1 MYMKYCNH
9 PESETVFCKLLFLL
23 FLVLLLLLL
32 SSCKTTSNTTAIVP
46 VHSATHDTIFLR
58 KLKYD
63 SIYIDRWQR
72 IERKAD
78 TVFYDRV
85 KTEFRYR
92 LLRDTV
98 YKTRTDT
105 IPVVKQVPVVKKER
119 YTPPFTKFLGYLCI
133 IALGASISILLGKK
147 LKELRQ

>member
-1 MYMKYCNH
+1 MKYCNQ

-78 TVFYDRV
+78 TVFCDRA

-119 YTPPFTKFLGYLCI
+119 YTPPFTKFLAYLCI
-133 IALGASISILLGKK
+133 IALGAISIFILFKFK
-147 LKELRQ
+147 RS

>member
-1 MYMKYCNH
+1 MKYCNQ
-9 PESETVFCKLLFLL
+9 PESETVFSKLLFLL

-46 VHSATHDTIFLR
+46 VHSATHDTIFLS
-58 KLKYD
+58 KVKYD

-78 TVFYDRV
+78 TVFCDRV

-98 YKTRTDT
+98 YKTRTDSV
-105 IPVVKQVPVVKKER
+105 PVVKQVPVVKKER
-119 YTPPFTKFLGYLCI
+119 YTPPFTKFLAYLCI
-133 IALGASISILLGKK
+133 IALGAISIFIIFKFK
-147 LKELRQ
+147 RS

>member
-1 MYMKYCNH
+1 MYTKYCNH
-9 PESETVFCKLLFLL
+9 PESETVFSKLLFLF

-32 SSCKTTSNTTAIVP
+32 SSCGTASTSAIVP
-46 VHSATHDTIFLR
+46 VHSATHDTLWLS
-58 KLKYD
+58 KVKYD

-85 KTEFRYR
+85 KTEFHYR

-105 IPVVKQVPVVKKER
+105 VPVVKQVPVIRKER
-119 YTPPFTKFLGYLCI
+119 YTPPFTKFLACLGI
-133 IALGASISILLGKK
+133 IALGAISIFILFKFK
-147 LKELRQ
+147 RS

>member
-1 MYMKYCNH
+1 MKLTEN
-9 PESETVFCKLLFLL
+9 PAKNRLLARLIAFILFLFLL
-23 FLVLLLLLL
+23 LLN
-32 SSCKTTSNTTAIVP
+32 SCKTASNTTAIVP
-46 VHSATHDTIFLR
+46 VHSATHDTLWLS
-58 KLKYD
+58 KVKYD
-63 SIYIDRWQR
+63 SVYIDRWQR

-105 IPVVKQVPVVKKER
+105 IPVVKQVPVIRKER
-119 YTPPFTKFLGYLCI
+119 YTPPSTKFLGI
-133 IALGASISILLGKK
+133 IALGAISIFILFKFK
-147 LKELRQ
+147 RS

>member
-1 MYMKYCNH
+1 MYTKYCNH
-9 PESETVFCKLLFLL
+9 PESETVFSKLLFLL

-32 SSCKTTSNTTAIVP
+32 SSCKTTSTSAIVP
-46 VHSATHDTIFLR
+46 VHSATHDTLWLS

-63 SIYIDRWQR
+63 SVYIDRWQR

-105 IPVVKQVPVVKKER
+105 IPVVKQVPLIRKER
-119 YTPPFTKFLGYLCI
+119 YTPPFTKFLACLGI
-133 IALGASISILLGKK
+133 IALGAISIFILFKFK
-147 LKELRQ
+147 RS

>member
-1 MYMKYCNH
+1 MKYCNQ

-32 SSCKTTSNTTAIVP
+32 SSCKTTSNTADIVP
-46 VHSATHDTIFLR
+46 VHSATHDTLWLS
-58 KLKYD
+58 KVKYD

-72 IERKAD
+72 IECKAD
-78 TVFYDRV
+78 TVFCDRA

-105 IPVVKQVPVVKKER
+105 VPVVKQVPVVKKER
-119 YTPPFTKFLGYLCI
+119 YAPPFTKFLACLGI
-133 IALGASISILLGKK
+133 IVLGAISIFILFKFK
-147 LKELRQ
+147 RS

>member
-1 MYMKYCNH
+1 MHTKYCNH
-9 PESETVFCKLLFLL
+9 PDSETVFSKLLFLL

-46 VHSATHDTIFLR
+46 VHSATHDTILLS
-58 KLKYD
+58 KVKYD
-63 SIYIDRWQR
+63 SVYIDRWQR

-78 TVFYDRV
+78 TVFYDRA

-105 IPVVKQVPVVKKER
+105 IPVVKQVPVIRKER
-119 YTPPFTKFLGYLCI
+119 YTPLTKFLAGLCI
-133 IALGASISILLGKK
+133 IALGAISIFILFKFK
-147 LKELRQ
+147 RS

>member
-1 MYMKYCNH
+1 MKYCNQ

-32 SSCKTTSNTTAIVP
+32 SSCRTTSNTTAIVP
-46 VHSATHDTIFLR
+46 VHSATHDTLWLS
-58 KLKYD
+58 KVKYD
-63 SIYIDRWQR
+63 SVYIDRWQR

-78 TVFYDRV
+78 TVFCDRV

-105 IPVVKQVPVVKKER
+105 IPVVKQVPVIRKER
-119 YTPPFTKFLGYLCI
+119 YTPPFTKFLAYLCI
-133 IALGASISILLGKK
+133 IALGAISIFILFKFK
-147 LKELRQ
+147 RS

>member
-1 MYMKYCNH
+1 MKYCNH
-9 PESETVFCKLLFLL
+9 PESETVFSKLLFLL

-32 SSCKTTSNTTAIVP
+32 SSCKTTSNTTDIVP

-58 KLKYD
+58 KVKYD
-63 SIYIDRWQR
+63 SVYIDRWQR

-105 IPVVKQVPVVKKER
+105 IPVVKQVPVIRKER
-119 YTPPFTKFLGYLCI
+119 YTPPFTKFFACLGI
-133 IALGASISILLGKK
+133 IALGAISIFILFKFK
-147 LKELRQ
+147 RS

>member
-1 MYMKYCNH
+1 MKYCNH

-32 SSCKTTSNTTAIVP
+32 SSCKTPGNTTAIVP
-46 VHSATHDTIFLR
+46 VHSATHDTLWLS
-58 KLKYD
+58 KVKYD
-63 SIYIDRWQR
+63 SVYIDRFQR

-78 TVFYDRV
+78 TVFCDRV

-98 YKTRTDT
+98 YKTQTDT

-119 YTPPFTKFLGYLCI
+119 YTPPFTKFLAYLCI
-133 IALGASISILLGKK
+133 IVLGASVCIFLFKFSK
-147 LKELRQ
+147 

>member
-1 MYMKYCNH
+1 MKYCNH

-32 SSCKTTSNTTAIVP
+32 SSCKTTSTSAIVP
-46 VHSATHDTIFLR
+46 VHSATHDTLWLS

-63 SIYIDRWQR
+63 SVYIDRWQR

-78 TVFYDRV
+78 TVFCDRA

-105 IPVVKQVPVVKKER
+105 VPVVKQVPVVKKER
-119 YTPPFTKFLGYLCI
+119 YTPPLTKFLACLGI
-133 IALGASISILLGKK
+133 IALGASVCIFLFKFSK
-147 LKELRQ
+147 

>member
-1 MYMKYCNH
+1 MKYCNH
-9 PESETVFCKLLFLL
+9 PESETVFSKLLFLL

-32 SSCKTTSNTTAIVP
+32 SSCKTASNTAIVP
-46 VHSATHDTIFLR
+46 VHSATHDTLWLS
-58 KLKYD
+58 KVKYD

-105 IPVVKQVPVVKKER
+105 VPVVKQVPVIRKER
-119 YTPPFTKFLGYLCI
+119 YTPPFTKFLAWLGI
-133 IALGASISILLGKK
+133 IALGASVIVLLGKK
-147 LKELRQ
+147 LKS

>member
-1 MYMKYCNH
+1 MKLTEN
-9 PESETVFCKLLFLL
+9 PAKNRLLARLIAFILFL
-23 FLVLLLLLL
+23 FLLLL
-32 SSCKTTSNTTAIVP
+32 SSCKTTSNTAIVP

-58 KLKYD
+58 KVKYD

-105 IPVVKQVPVVKKER
+105 IPVVKQVPVIRKER
-119 YTPPFTKFLGYLCI
+119 YTPPFTKFLGYLGI
-133 IALGASISILLGKK
+133 IALGASGCIFLFKFSK
-147 LKELRQ
+147 

>member
-1 MYMKYCNH
+1 MKYCNH
-9 PESETVFCKLLFLL
+9 PESETVFSKLLFLL

-32 SSCKTTSNTTAIVP
+32 SSCKTTSTSAIVP

-63 SIYIDRWQR
+63 SVYIDRWQR
-72 IERKAD
+72 IEHKAD
-78 TVFYDRV
+78 TVFCDRT

-105 IPVVKQVPVVKKER
+105 IPVVKQVPVIRKER
-119 YTPPFTKFLGYLCI
+119 YTPPFTKFLGI
-133 IALGASISILLGKK
+133 IALGASVILLKFRK
-147 LKELRQ
+147 R

>member
-1 MYMKYCNH
+1 MKLTEN
-9 PESETVFCKLLFLL
+9 PAKNRLLARLIAFILFL
-23 FLVLLLLLL
+23 FLLLL

-46 VHSATHDTIFLR
+46 VHSATHDTFFLR
-58 KLKYD
+58 KVKYD

-119 YTPPFTKFLGYLCI
+119 YTPPFTKFLACLGI
-133 IALGASISILLGKK
+133 IALGASVIVLLGKK
-147 LKELRQ
+147 LKS

>member
-1 MYMKYCNH
+1 MKLTEN
-9 PESETVFCKLLFLL
+9 PAKNRLLARLIAFILFL
-23 FLVLLLLLL
+23 FLLLL

-46 VHSATHDTIFLR
+46 VHSATHDTILLR
-58 KLKYD
+58 KVKFD

-72 IERKAD
+72 IEHKAD
-78 TVFYDRV
+78 TVFCDRA

-105 IPVVKQVPVVKKER
+105 IPVVKQVPVIRKER
-119 YTPPFTKFLGYLCI
+119 YTPPFTKFLAGLGI
-133 IALGASISILLGKK
+133 IALGASVIVLLGKK
-147 LKELRQ
+147 LRS

>member
-1 MYMKYCNH
+1 MKLTEN
-9 PESETVFCKLLFLL
+9 PAKNRLLARLIAFILFL
-23 FLVLLLLLL
+23 FLLLLL
-32 SSCKTTSNTTAIVP
+32 SSCKTTSNTAIVP
-46 VHSATHDTIFLR
+46 VHSATHDTILLR
-58 KLKYD
+58 KVKYD

-85 KTEFRYR
+85 KIEFRYR

-119 YTPPFTKFLGYLCI
+119 YTPPFTKFLACLGI
-133 IALGASISILLGKK
+133 IALGASVCIFLFKFSK
-147 LKELRQ
+147 

>member
-1 MYMKYCNH
+1 MKYCNH

-32 SSCKTTSNTTAIVP
+32 SSCKTTSTSAIVP
-46 VHSATHDTIFLR
+46 VHSATHDTLWLS

-63 SIYIDRWQR
+63 SVYIDRWQR

-78 TVFYDRV
+78 TVFCDRV

-105 IPVVKQVPVVKKER
+105 IPVVKQVPVIRKER
-119 YTPPFTKFLGYLCI
+119 YTLPLTKFLACLGI
-133 IALGASISILLGKK
+133 ISISILLGKK
-147 LKELRQ
+147 LKKLRS

>member
-1 MYMKYCNH
+1 MKLTEN
-9 PESETVFCKLLFLL
+9 PAKNRLLARLIAFILFL
-23 FLVLLLLLL
+23 FLLLL

-46 VHSATHDTIFLR
+46 VHSATHDTILLS
-58 KLKYD
+58 KVKYD
-63 SIYIDRWQR
+63 SVYIDRWQR

-119 YTPPFTKFLGYLCI
+119 YTPPFTKFLACLGI
-133 IALGASISILLGKK
+133 IALGAISIFIIFKFK
-147 LKELRQ
+147 RS

>member
-1 MYMKYCNH
+1 MKLTEN
-9 PESETVFCKLLFLL
+9 PAKNRLLARLIAFILFL
-23 FLVLLLLLL
+23 LLLLLL
-32 SSCKTTSNTTAIVP
+32 SSCKTTSNTTDIVP

-58 KLKYD
+58 KVKYD

-78 TVFYDRV
+78 TVFCDRA

-105 IPVVKQVPVVKKER
+105 IPVVKQVPVIRKER
-119 YTPPFTKFLGYLCI
+119 YTPPLTKFLAYLGI
-133 IALGASISILLGKK
+133 IALGASVCIFLFKFSK
-147 LKELRQ
+147 

>member
-9 PESETVFCKLLFLL
+9 PESETVFSKLLFLL
-23 FLVLLLLLL
+23 FLVLLLLML
-32 SSCKTTSNTTAIVP
+32 SSCKTASNTTAIVP
-46 VHSATHDTIFLR
+46 VHSATHDTLWLS

-85 KTEFRYR
+85 KIEFRYR

-105 IPVVKQVPVVKKER
+105 IPVVKQVSVIRKER
-119 YTPPFTKFLGYLCI
+119 YTPPFTKFLAGLGI
-133 IALGASISILLGKK
+133 ISISILLGKK
-147 LKELRQ
+147 LKKLRS

>member
-1 MYMKYCNH
+1 MKYCNH

-32 SSCKTTSNTTAIVP
+32 SSCKTASNTTAIVP

-63 SIYIDRWQR
+63 SVYIDRWQR

-78 TVFYDRV
+78 TVFYDRA

-98 YKTRTDT
+98 YETRTDT
-105 IPVVKQVPVVKKER
+105 VPVVKQVPVIRKER
-119 YTPPFTKFLGYLCI
+119 YTPPFTKFLAYLGI
-133 IALGASISILLGKK
+133 IALGASVIVLLGKK
-147 LKELRQ
+147 LKS

>member
-1 MYMKYCNH
+1 MKYCNH
-9 PESETVFCKLLFLL
+9 PESETVFSKLLFLF

-32 SSCKTTSNTTAIVP
+32 SSCKTTSNTTDIVP
-46 VHSATHDTIFLR
+46 VHSATHDTILLS
-58 KLKYD
+58 KVKYD

-72 IERKAD
+72 IECKAD
-78 TVFYDRV
+78 TVFCDRV

-119 YTPPFTKFLGYLCI
+119 YTPPFTKFLAGLGI
-133 IALGASISILLGKK
+133 IALGAISIFILFKFK
-147 LKELRQ
+147 RS

>member
-1 MYMKYCNH
+1 MKYCNH
-9 PESETVFCKLLFLL
+9 PESETVFSKLLFLL

-32 SSCKTTSNTTAIVP
+32 SSCKTTSTSAIVP
-46 VHSATHDTIFLR
+46 VHSATHDTLWLS

-63 SIYIDRWQR
+63 SVYIDRWQR

-78 TVFYDRV
+78 TVFCDRA

-105 IPVVKQVPVVKKER
+105 IPVVRQVPVIRKER
-119 YTPPFTKFLGYLCI
+119 YTPPFTKFLACLGI
-133 IALGASISILLGKK
+133 IALGAISIFILFKFK
-147 LKELRQ
+147 RS

>member
-1 MYMKYCNH
+1 MKLTEN
-9 PESETVFCKLLFLL
+9 PAKNRLLARLITFILFL
-23 FLVLLLLLL
+23 FLLLLL
-32 SSCKTTSNTTAIVP
+32 SSCKTTSNTTDIVP
-46 VHSATHDTIFLR
+46 VHSATHDTLWL
-58 KLKYD
+58 KKVKYD
-63 SIYIDRWQR
+63 SVYIDRWQR

-105 IPVVKQVPVVKKER
+105 VPVVKQVPVVKKER
-119 YTPPFTKFLGYLCI
+119 YTPPFTKFLACLGI
-133 IALGASISILLGKK
+133 IALEASVIVLLGKK
-147 LKELRQ
+147 LRS

>member
-1 MYMKYCNH
+1 MKL
-9 PESETVFCKLLFLL
+9 TVNPAKNRLLARLIAFILFL
-23 FLVLLLLLL
+23 FLLLLL
-32 SSCKTTSNTTAIVP
+32 SSCKTTSNTTDIVP
-46 VHSATHDTIFLR
+46 VHSATHDTLWLS
-58 KLKYD
+58 KVKYD
-63 SIYIDRWQR
+63 SVYIDRWQR
-72 IERKAD
+72 IEHKAD

-119 YTPPFTKFLGYLCI
+119 YTPPFTKFLAYLGI
-133 IALGASISILLGKK
+133 IALGAISIFILFKFK
-147 LKELRQ
+147 RS

>member
-1 MYMKYCNH
+1 MKLTEN
-9 PESETVFCKLLFLL
+9 PAKNRLLARLIAFILFL
-23 FLVLLLLLL
+23 FLLLL
-32 SSCKTTSNTTAIVP
+32 SSCKTTSTSAIVP
-46 VHSATHDTIFLR
+46 VHSATHDTLWLS
-58 KLKYD
+58 KVKYD

-105 IPVVKQVPVVKKER
+105 VPVVKQVPVIRKER
-119 YTPPFTKFLGYLCI
+119 YTPPFTKFLAYLGI
-133 IALGASISILLGKK
+133 IALGAISIFILFKFK
-147 LKELRQ
+147 RS

>member
-1 MYMKYCNH
+1 MKYCNH

-32 SSCKTTSNTTAIVP
+32 SSCKTTSTSAIVP
-46 VHSATHDTIFLR
+46 VHSATHDTLWLS

-63 SIYIDRWQR
+63 SVYIDRWQR

-78 TVFYDRV
+78 TVFCDRA

-105 IPVVKQVPVVKKER
+105 VPVVKQVPVVKKER
-119 YTPPFTKFLGYLCI
+119 YTPPLTKFLAGLGI
-133 IALGASISILLGKK
+133 IALGASVIVLLGKK
-147 LKELRQ
+147 LRS

>member
-1 MYMKYCNH
+1 MKYCNQ

-32 SSCKTTSNTTAIVP
+32 SSCKTTSTSAIVP

-63 SIYIDRWQR
+63 SVYIDRWQR

-119 YTPPFTKFLGYLCI
+119 YTPPFTKFLACLGI
-133 IALGASISILLGKK
+133 IALGTISIFILFKFK
-147 LKELRQ
+147 RS

>member
-9 PESETVFCKLLFLL
+9 PESETVFSKLLFLL

-32 SSCKTTSNTTAIVP
+32 SSCKTASNTAIVP
-46 VHSATHDTIFLR
+46 VHSATHDTLWLS
-58 KLKYD
+58 KVKYD

-105 IPVVKQVPVVKKER
+105 IPVVKQVPVIRKER
-119 YTPPFTKFLGYLCI
+119 YTPPFTKFLAGLGI
-133 IALGASISILLGKK
+133 IALGASVIVLLGKE
-147 LKELRQ
+147 LKS